1 VSGGTLRLKVITST
15 RVVVEADADG
25 VTFPGALGELGI
37 LPGHAPLLT
46 TMRIGELAYRSG
58 GRDHHLAVQN
68 GFVEVSLAPADGGT
82 GGTVM
87 VLADVAELPS
97 EIDVDAARA
106 AKTAAETALKSA
118 AGKEFD
124 RQQSLLESA
133 ITRIAV
139 AKRS

>member
-1 VSGGTLRLKVITST
+1 MSEGTLRLKVITPT
-15 RVVVEADADG
+15 RVVVEVEADD

-58 GRDHHLAVQN
+58 GRDHYLAVQN
-68 GFVEVSLAPADGGT
+68 GFVEVSAAPADGGA
-82 GGTVM
+82 GGTVT

-106 AKTAAETALKSA
+106 EKAAAETALKSA

-124 RQQSLLESA
+124 RQQAMLESA

-139 AKRS
+139 AKRR

>member
-1 VSGGTLRLKVITST
+1 
-15 RVVVEADADG
+15 
-25 VTFPGALGELGI
+25 
-37 LPGHAPLLT
+37 
-46 TMRIGELAYRSG
+46 
-58 GRDHHLAVQN
+58 
-68 GFVEVSLAPADGGT
+68 
-82 GGTVM
+82 M

-106 AKTAAETALKSA
+106 AKAAAETALKSA